1 MQPAVFRK
9 ISFVFLSLGLLIPL
23 VPLNAADAPAKP
35 AAAATPVFKEF
46 KKLSTTGAITAF
58 FILSALY
65 LYANL
70 QMKKTQPKRVY
81 PKDDSFE
88 EQMKFIHDEILIGQK
103 CLPERPAGFH
113 VDSENPDHFIY
124 EYSKVDARGL
134 MGITEVY
141 LQKTIVPTLLLA
153 VAFNTFKWN
162 FKENANAIIDYVNNP
177 LSIFTDFPAEKPK

>member
-9 ISFVFLSLGLLIPL
+9 ISFVFLSLGLLMPF
-23 VPLNAADAPAKP
+23 VPLNAADTPAKSAETVEKFP
-35 AAAATPVFKEF
+35 ELELTK
-46 KKLSTTGAITAF
+46 TGAVTAF

-88 EQMKFIHDEILIGQK
+88 EQWKFLHDEILVGQK

-124 EYSKVDARGL
+124 EYSKVEARGL
-134 MGITEVY
+134 MGISEVY
-141 LQKTIVPTLLLA
+141 LQKTIVPTILLA

-162 FKENANAIIDYVNNP
+162 LRENAKSIVDYINNP
-177 LSIFTDFPAEKPK
+177 LNIFTDFPITKPKN